1 MGLVIG
7 RRRQHRFISLIC
19 LMAGLI
25 VGLPAD
31 ADADKLWQGK
41 RAAADTL
48 TSPNVVHRR
57 CLTPEGNDRRLGR
70 ASDGRWTLPE
80 AALAADFDT
89 TIHCLVLRFNFQ
101 YETTDDPNTTGRG
114 VMDLSRPLDTLTDEE
129 YIARVGHLTDPPPHD
144 SLYFDAHLQALNRY
158 WETVSGGQIHLTWD
172 IFPPARDSV
181 YELPHPMNYYGRC
194 DFSDVVT
201 GLEYYFVDCL
211 RLADTTSPEID
222 FSHYGAIFLFHAGAD
237 RQSDIGFPE
246 TCSDLFSGY
255 IKFGGEV
262 AVDDSTYFIRDGLM
276 MPETNVQ
283 DNRATALNA
292 VIAHEF
298 GHQLGLVDMY
308 STENFFTQLGDYA
321 LMDNNGF
328 GTGIDFGWPVGRVFG
343 AIPLYPCAWSRAF
356 LGIDEVHDFRYDTS
370 DVMITAAELRQDP
383 GTKIARIPITETE
396 YYLAEVRLE
405 EVDHHTTYVL
415 ADQTTSVIQGPV
427 DSTRSFTGEYDFLM
441 PGSGMLIYH
450 VDEEVAGLDYDGD
463 GLNNFLD
470 NDLQWYRNERKF
482 VRLVEADG
490 LVHFGGRY
498 YAGYGSQG
506 DFFRD
511 DLKTS
516 LTPNSNP
523 NTFDNSGN
531 NSHIIIDNIHRLD
544 VDSIGGRDDHYM
556 LFDLEIDRKVD
567 GFPVRAGFPWLG
579 LAPIADDL
587 DGDGTPELIAA
598 TGQILSVVTSS
609 GDDFIRTISS
619 CSSCPIYYDS
629 AVTSINRGIDIN
641 PAAAYPVPVY
651 VVAPDLITAGPVTGR
666 YSAAD
671 TERLVAIGHPHP
683 LLGGAVS
690 LYEPADD
697 DNDAEADLRLALL
710 TVGIPVGLSFGDSVL
725 YSINYFITDSISSD
739 SIHMVDRWRL
749 PSATP
754 HLDTLENSNHY
765 YGHSR
770 IGDDLVVLTSDAIT
784 GTGDYS
790 TLHIVS
796 DTVHTYVLDDLYIW
810 GPVTADI
817 DLDGQPEIVLFTP
830 EGDGLLLTV
839 DTTGAEPLF
848 SILTERATG
857 RLITTAPVIGDV
869 DLDGRPDIIMGG
881 VNELLAFNADL
892 IFKTDFPREVDE
904 RFLEVGVI
912 APPIVADIERGG
924 VPEIIFPTAVGN
936 FYSYGSELSYGF
948 PLSSGEQRWPGSS
961 SSAVVFD
968 DSTGSKLAFLGGDGW
983 LYAWEVE
990 PGMHTSFWPMSGAGP
1005 EGRFVFDNDHLPAI
1019 VAPST
1024 AFDESRFYNYPNPVR
1039 GDQTR
1044 IRYYL
1049 GAEASSVELK
1059 IFDLSGVEIEHLNG
1073 TTHGGVDHEV
1083 LWYCLGVT
1091 TGVYRCVISVDF
1103 GGNTETAFT
1112 DIAIVR

>member
-1 MGLVIG
+1 MISVIG
-7 RRRQHRFISLIC
+7 RRQQHRFLSLIC
-19 LMAGLI
+19 LMAGLM
-25 VGLPAD
+25 VGLPSD
-31 ADADKLWQGK
+31 ADADKLWRGD
-41 RAAADTL
+41 RLAPDTL
-48 TSPNVVHRR
+48 TSPNIVHRH

-70 ASDGRWTLPE
+70 TSDGRWMLPKT
-80 AALAADFDT
+80 ALAADFDT
-89 TIHCLVLRFNFQ
+89 TLHCLVLRFNFQ

-114 VMDLSRPLDTLTDEE
+114 SMDMSRPLDTLTDEE

-144 SLYFDAHLQALNRY
+144 SLYFDAHLQALSRY
-158 WETVSGGQIHLTWD
+158 WETISGGKVHLTWD
-172 IFPPARDSV
+172 IYPPARDSV
-181 YELPHPMNYYGRC
+181 YELPYPMSHYGRC

-201 GLEYYFVDCL
+201 GLEYYFVDGL

-222 FSHYGAIFLFHAGAD
+222 FSNYGAIFLFHAGSD
-237 RQSDIGFPE
+237 RQSDIGFPV

-262 AVDDSTYFIRDGLM
+262 AVDDSTYFICDGLM

-292 VIAHEF
+292 VMAHEF

-308 STENFFTQLGDYA
+308 STENFFSQLGDFA

-356 LGIDEVHDFRYDTS
+356 LGMDEVHDFRRDTS

-383 GTKIARIPITETE
+383 GIKIARIPITENE

-405 EVDHHTTYVL
+405 EVDNHTTYVL

-450 VDEEVAGLDYDGD
+450 VDEEVAGLDYVGN
-463 GLNNFLD
+463 GRNNFL
-470 NDLQWYRNERKF
+470 NNTLQWYRNERKF

-490 LVHFGGRY
+490 LVHFGGDY
-498 YAGYGSQG
+498 YAGFGSQG

-511 DLKTS
+511 DLKTL

-531 NSHIIIDNIHRLD
+531 NSHIFIDNIHRLE
-544 VDSIGGRDDHYM
+544 VDSIGGRNDHYM
-556 LFDLEIDRKVD
+556 LFDLEIDRKVN
-567 GFPVRAGFPWLG
+567 GFPVRAGVPWMG

-598 TGQILSVVTSS
+598 TGQVLSVVTSA
-609 GDDFIRTISS
+609 GDDFIRTKSS
-619 CSSCPIYYDS
+619 CDTCPIYYDT

-641 PAAAYPVPVY
+641 PAATYPVPVY
-651 VVAPDLITAGPVTGR
+651 ALAPSPITAGPVTGR
-666 YSAAD
+666 YDATD
-671 TERLVAIGHPHP
+671 TERLVAVGHRDE
-683 LLGGAVS
+683 LFNNWSVA
-690 LYEPADD
+690 LYEPRDL
-697 DNDAEADLRLALL
+697 DNDAEADLRVSLL
-710 TVGIPVGLSFGDSVL
+710 ISSQPLGLSFGDSIL
-725 YSINYFITDSISSD
+725 YCVATGGDSINSPKVVY
-739 SIHMVDRWRL
+739 RWSL
-749 PSATP
+749 PNATP
-754 HLDTLENSNHY
+754 QVVTWEDSSLY

-770 IGDDLVVLTSDAIT
+770 IGDDLVVLTSNTIT
-784 GTGDYS
+784 GENDYS

-796 DTVHTYVLDDLYIW
+796 DTVYTYDLDKLYIW

-817 DLDGQPEIVLFTP
+817 NLDGQPEIVLFTP

-839 DTTGAEPLF
+839 DTTGAETTF
-848 SILTERATG
+848 SILNQRAIG

-869 DLDGRPDIIMGG
+869 DLDGRPDIIVGG

-912 APPIVADIERGG
+912 APPVVADIERGG

-983 LYAWEVE
+983 MYAWEVE
-990 PGMHTSFWPMSGAGP
+990 PGMQASFWPMNGGGP
-1005 EGRFVFDNDHLPAI
+1005 EGKFTFESERLPTIAEPSTVFDD
-1019 VAPST
+1019 
-1024 AFDESRFYNYPNPVR
+1024 SRFYNYPNPVR
-1039 GDQTR
+1039 GDQTC

-1049 GAEASSVELK
+1049 GADASSVELK

-1073 TTHGGVDHEV
+1073 TTHGGADHEV
-1083 LWYCLGVT
+1083 LWYCSNVT

-1103 GGNTETAFT
+1103 GGDTETAFT